1 MICRDRIS
9 SEEGMSA
16 AMSGSLSGSS
26 SGSPGKRRRIA
37 VLGCTGSIG
46 KQTLDVVR
54 AYADRFEV
62 VALAAR
68 SSVALLAEQ
77 AREFAPRMVACTS
90 DDPAIRAQFAQAIP
104 AGQRSELTGEAALTE
119 LATLPDVDVVV
130 AATSGL
136 MGLRPTFAAI
146 RAGKAIALAN
156 KETLVM
162 AGHLAMAEA
171 RTAGVEL
178 LPVDSEHNALW
189 QCLRGERTSEVRRL
203 LITASGGPF
212 RTKTLAE
219 MRGVTVEQALAHP
232 TWNMG
237 PKITIDSATL
247 MNKGLEVIEAHWLYD
262 MPYDQI
268 EVVVHPQSIIHSMV
282 EFVDDSIKMQASL
295 PDMRL
300 PIQYALSYP
309 DRLDRDGTP
318 LSHPLNWPQVA
329 RLDFAA
335 VDVEQFPC
343 LRLAYAAGRTG
354 GTAPAALVSADEQ
367 AVALFLRGKIHL
379 TDIPTIVAT
388 TLERHNVIPA
398 PDVDQ
403 VAAACAWAQREAL
416 SIAEEL
422 SLA

>member
-1 MICRDRIS
+1 
-9 SEEGMSA
+9 MSP
-16 AMSGSLSGSS
+16 AMSGSLGSS
-26 SGSPGKRRRIA
+26 NRRRRVA

-46 KQTLDVVR
+46 RQTLDVVR

-90 DDPAIRAQFAQAIP
+90 DDPAVRAEFADAIP

-119 LATLPDVDVVV
+119 VATLPDVDVVV

-162 AGHLAMAEA
+162 AGHLAMAEVRA
-171 RTAGVEL
+171 AGVEL
-178 LPVDSEHNALW
+178 LPVDSEHSALW
-189 QCLRGERTSEVRRL
+189 QCLRGERTAEVRRL

-212 RTKTLAE
+212 RNKTFDE
-219 MRGVTVEQALAHP
+219 MRDVTVDQALAHP

-268 EVVVHPQSIIHSMV
+268 EVVVHPQSVIHSMV
-282 EFVDDSIKMQASL
+282 EFVDDAIMMQASL

-300 PIQYALSYP
+300 PIQYALGYP
-309 DRLDRDGTP
+309 DRLERADTP
-318 LSHPLNWPQVA
+318 LSHPLRWPQVA

-335 VDVEQFPC
+335 VNMDQFPC
-343 LRLAYAAGRTG
+343 LRLAYEAGRVG

-367 AVALFLRGKIHL
+367 AVALFLRGKIRL
-379 TDIPTIVAT
+379 TDIPTIVET
-388 TLERHNVIPA
+388 TLARHNVIPA

-403 VAAACAWAQREAL
+403 VAATCAWAQREAL
-416 SIAEEL
+416 SIAEDL
-422 SLA
+422 HPA